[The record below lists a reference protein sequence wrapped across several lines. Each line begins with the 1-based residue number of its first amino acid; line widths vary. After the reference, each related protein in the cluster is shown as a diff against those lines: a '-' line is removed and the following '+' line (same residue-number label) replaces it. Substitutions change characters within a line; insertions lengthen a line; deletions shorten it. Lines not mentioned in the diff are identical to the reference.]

1 MTPERPPPGTRG
13 RVHPPR
19 DPQCHDH
26 EEDEGG
32 EAHCPGRC
40 QHLDLG
46 VGRLE
51 LEREP
56 VGVPPAQPDAE
67 PRVGGPDGHG
77 VLERREAL
85 EDRVELVPGL
95 HLALHEVR
103 HEEDE
108 RGDEQQHELGP
119 SSIGP
124 RAQDQDEDRRDQ
136 TDDRLPRLGEQD
148 SRQHHAH
155 EDEGPPPIDP
165 GPRGPR
171 IDHDRPHRAD
181 RAREVLVHAIREAR
195 VDRAQVAV
203 RDVYQTFY
211 DGDGRQDGD
220 GADEQAE
227 TGAGVTVGADGPS
240 DEKRSGHEHPG
251 VRPLDGVRRVRVV
264 DDRDQRGELVH
275 RRGPEDRTQAG
286 GEGPPGEKKS
296 WDGGRCEG
304 EVREREVDP
313 SAADAEDDEEQ
324 G

>member
-1 MTPERPPPGTRG
+1 MRRTKAARPTAPADVSTSISALGGWNWNGNRSVYHQRSPTPNHGSEDQTVMESWNHVRRWKTELNWFPDCTWSCTRFVTKRTSG
-13 RVHPPR
+13 
-19 DPQCHDH
+19 
-26 EEDEGG
+26 
-32 EAHCPGRC
+32 ATSSSTS
-40 QHLDLG
+40 LDRRRS
-46 VGRLE
+46 VR
-51 LEREP
+51 
-56 VGVPPAQPDAE
+56 
-67 PRVGGPDGHG
+67 
-77 VLERREAL
+77 ERRTRTKTAATRPMTACL
-85 EDRVELVPGL
+85 DWVSRTAVSIMPMRTKD
-95 HLALHEVR
+95 HLRLIPAHA
-103 HEEDE
+103 
-108 RGDEQQHELGP
+108 G
-119 SSIGP
+119 
-124 RAQDQDEDRRDQ
+124 RA
-136 TDDRLPRLGEQD
+136 
-148 SRQHHAH
+148 
-155 EDEGPPPIDP
+155 
-165 GPRGPR
+165 
-171 IDHDRPHRAD
+171 DHDRPHRAD